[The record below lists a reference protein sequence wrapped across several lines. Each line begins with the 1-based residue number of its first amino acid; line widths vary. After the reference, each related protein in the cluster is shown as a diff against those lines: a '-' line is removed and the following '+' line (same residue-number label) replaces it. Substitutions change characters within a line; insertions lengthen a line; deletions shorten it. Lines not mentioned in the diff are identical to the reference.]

1 MNLEKMSE
9 ELAKGV
15 KTQEDLSNIMGQL
28 AKKVLEAALNG
39 EMQSYLG
46 YKKHQKAPER
56 KNNTRNGT
64 SSKTL
69 KTEHGELNLAIPRDR
84 NAGFEPRLIP
94 KGKTR
99 LEGVEK
105 TILNLYT
112 MGMTTR
118 DIQESIKDL
127 YHGVNISHEVIS
139 NVTDVVTDEV
149 KAWQNRP
156 LDAVYPILYMDGI
169 VIKVHQDGRVI
180 KKTIYLVLGITTEGH
195 KELLGIWISEQEGA
209 KFWLRVLTDLQS
221 RGSEGNFY
229 SLCGWTKGI
238 SGSDRKCISKGKGT
252 ALYCPYGSQ
261 FIEVCIEQR

>member
-1 MNLEKMSE
+1 
-9 ELAKGV
+9 
-15 KTQEDLSNIMGQL
+15 
-28 AKKVLEAALNG
+28 
-39 EMQSYLG
+39 
-46 YKKHQKAPER
+46 
-56 KNNTRNGT
+56 
-64 SSKTL
+64 
-69 KTEHGELNLAIPRDR
+69 
-84 NAGFEPRLIP
+84 
-94 KGKTR
+94 
-99 LEGVEK
+99 
-105 TILNLYT
+105 

-180 KKTIYLVLGITTEGH
+180 KKTIYLVLGNNNRGTQGAIGNLDIRTGRSKVLVEGVNRFT
-195 KELLGIWISEQEGA
+195 KP
-209 KFWLRVLTDLQS
+209 
-221 RGSEGNFY
+221 GSEGNFY